1 MVKGRVEAFVECT
14 MPVNM
19 RNNVKHVLSIT
30 LKTSNQH
37 TKQYI
42 YNMKRRLHELSTNH
56 HFSYNVVRLMQSIAT
71 KDAPTVEALTP
82 CSNTESSYI

>member
-14 MPVNM
+14 MPVNA

-30 LKTSNQH
+30 LKTSNQR

-42 YNMKRRLHELSTNH
+42 
-56 HFSYNVVRLMQSIAT
+56 I
-71 KDAPTVEALTP
+71 
-82 CSNTESSYI
+82 